1 MKIKMTVSMAGSDF
15 TLGVNEET
23 ERFDADEAHRLIA
36 AGYAVPVADAPADV
50 AKRDA
55 KARKPKLETR

>member
-1 MKIKMTVSMAGSDF
+1 MKIKMTVSLAGTDF
-15 TLGVNEET
+15 VLSPGEET
-23 ERFDADEAHRLIA
+23 KRFDAAEAHRLIE